1 MGAPGAHISDTKAYQ
16 EKSAADF
23 KVPTYD
29 NFCFDFI
36 DPETGN
42 FYPGMGPGFPL
53 GVGGEVT
60 RPGGNKGKASE
71 QEHEN
76 AVRVLYTYTKFI
88 EEFPKVMQAV
98 HNGVLMNESR
108 WDETFAKLEVDKKYL
123 KYHPDFMV
131 QFNAT
136 EVDESA
142 TMRARL
148 WRNPEQHMSHNIVEQ
163 DYRGSRPILD
173 AVWFAVEE
181 MRLTSKGVTAAEG
194 WRGWTARTA
203 AGGLF
208 KTAEERQKERADWA
222 GTGKIVHPS
231 MVLGVDPAGYR
242 ANIKARH
249 AQEEK
254 EGVDVKDLAK
264 GMSAEIFGGF
274 ARQGGTP
281 IHELISCNKKE
292 TLLDYAMKVYQEW
305 IYWRALYIQQQE
317 NVHDQI
323 DYNAVRKC
331 MGKDEPTKEKKKT
344 CLDKLT
350 KAVDDQ
356 RQKNFD
362 EAAVRRDIAMG
373 LVQKASFREQCFLLS
388 KIFPLVTYKK
398 DTLDKLQG
406 KRLPYVHGNEFY
418 ENKGAHGK
426 FVFQTPYPG
435 NACLQVDGSS
445 FGFMNL
451 MTTDPAIF
459 PFFQAHHS
467 QLSMLQ
473 PMMRFF
479 KVTEKIVDGEEKLS
493 EKEINFDAFERNFP
507 LPFSPQQMFLS
518 STQRGLGAGVKSFNF
533 TYDGS
538 NPFAAKKSIKA
549 KLVIFANS
557 FDELMKCRGNC
568 KSADASQ
575 GYRYIDLAL
584 KTGGPR
590 IGQTKGS
597 TSGCGQTETDPL
609 ACAPTNSGLPDDYQ
623 QQNTTTNED
632 PLDKLNF
639 RLKAVVGYAPP
650 PNLSTDY
657 GSGKTSLSRLTA
669 DFEFYGIENRGNGIG
684 NLAAAFQGTS
694 ATEQYNSIRAA
705 VDSSF
710 VTLNLTPTTHDFKF
724 DEMGRVTFTI
734 NYLAYVEDFFDQRHF
749 NIFTNLEI
757 AKFMLIRRMRFDKL
771 KKVCNNEEIND
782 LKEKEKNEVGQ
793 NKLSNL
799 KSLTQNLF
807 NTGRVQFYNIS
818 YDQLKTWE
826 SEGPYANMESSVNI
840 RSSSPKAADEIAA
853 RIEQDVNIQLAGDAA
868 DTPTGPEGHTK
879 VFTKFIMDTNAQA
892 IPFFYVGD
900 LLDTILE
907 GIDAY
912 LSENGMQNMIDQINA
927 PDTPAANRIAEI
939 TECDKEYEKYKL
951 RKFADEF
958 KRFRAVLGPVEIVNP
973 TNVSDSQFVN
983 LGDLPISI
991 KYFNEWLT
999 SKLLKKDR
1007 AVYTL
1012 PRFLNDFF
1020 NHLIRNFLNNDT
1032 CFNYNIKQKIKLNQA
1047 AVTDYTS
1054 PDTAEFKAAAQ
1065 FEGMDTLTYHTF
1077 LANWRRRQ
1085 GGDTALYKP
1094 IKLVPLGTA
1103 NIPTQDGGYGGQGE
1117 LMAPLLNIS
1126 GPNPGDPRH
1135 VAASLEDVGGID
1147 RETNYMIY
1155 YAGRT
1160 RPTEL
1165 MTGNIIKDARNGIMH
1180 FNHGQDVG
1188 IVKKVELNKTSSP
1201 GLAEVRFE
1209 QDGWDG
1215 QDGLE
1220 QLRVMYD
1227 TTISTFCLPNV
1238 FPGQYLYV
1246 DPRSFSPSEGS
1257 NYGKKYDL
1265 TGLGIGGYFMAYK
1278 IEHRLGVG
1286 EAETTIHAKWVA
1298 SVTKDDQCGTD
1309 SSDFAEGD
1317 DDPVPG
1323 TDDVDSRDPA
1333 TIGKCQEAR
1342 LERHGNALRG
1352 VQEIEASAAQGD
1364 NVGEAGMWETWSSW
1378 VTFV

>member
-1 MGAPGAHISDTKAYQ
+1 MGAPGAHIIDTKAYQ
-16 EKSAADF
+16 EKSDADF

-36 DPETGN
+36 DPETGK
-42 FYPGMGPGFPL
+42 FYPGMSTGSPL
-53 GVGGEVT
+53 GAIEDPAKGGIMGAGVREI
-60 RPGGNKGKASE
+60 
-71 QEHEN
+71 EHEN

-88 EEFPKVMQAV
+88 EEFPKAMQAV
-98 HNGVLMNESR
+98 HNGVLMNENR
-108 WDETFAKLEVDKKYL
+108 WNETFAKLKVAKKYL

-136 EVDESA
+136 EVDDSA
-142 TMRARL
+142 TQRARL
-148 WRNPEQHMSHNIVEQ
+148 WRNPEQNMSHKIVEQ
-163 DYRGSRPILD
+163 NYKGSRPILD

-181 MRLTSKGVTAAEG
+181 MRISSKAVTASEG
-194 WRGWTARTA
+194 WRAWTVRYALKR
-203 AGGLF
+203 
-208 KTAEERQKERADWA
+208 EEGERADWA
-222 GTGKIVHPS
+222 GTGKIVHPA
-231 MVLGVDPAGYR
+231 MVLGTDPAGYR
-242 ANIKARH
+242 ANIEARH
-249 AQEEK
+249 AQQEK
-254 EGVDVKDLAK
+254 EGVGVKDLAK
-264 GMSAEIFGGF
+264 GMSEEIYGGF
-274 ARQGGTP
+274 ARKGKPTP
-281 IHELISCNKKE
+281 IYELMSCNKKE
-292 TLLDYAMKVYQEW
+292 TLLDYAMKAYQEW
-305 IYWRALYIQQQE
+305 IYWRALYIQQE
-317 NVHDQI
+317 DNVHDQI

-331 MGKDEPTKEKKKT
+331 MGKDEPTKQDKST

-362 EAAVRRDIAMG
+362 EAAVRRDIALG

-388 KIFPLVTYKK
+388 KIFPLVAYKK
-398 DTLDKLQG
+398 DTLDATQG

-418 ENKGAHGK
+418 EPPLPRGGVP
-426 FVFQTPYPG
+426 FVWQTPYPG

-507 LPFSPQQMFLS
+507 LPFSPQQMLMS
-518 STQRGLGAGVKSFNF
+518 STQRGMGAGVKSFNF

-590 IGQTKGS
+590 IGQTEGS
-597 TSGCGQTETDPL
+597 TSGRASGQTGEDPL
-609 ACAPTNSGLPDDYQ
+609 ACIPTNSGLPDDHQ

-650 PNLSTDY
+650 PNLSGRNPEQTD
-657 GSGKTSLSRLTA
+657 L
-669 DFEFYGIENRGNGIG
+669 EFYGIENRGNRIG
-684 NLAAAFQGTS
+684 NLAAAFQGTT
-694 ATEQYNSIRAA
+694 ATQRYNSIRAA

-749 NIFTNLEI
+749 NIFSNLEI

-868 DTPTGPEGHTK
+868 QTALDDAGHTRL
-879 VFTKFIMDTNAQA
+879 FSKFIMDTNAQA

-973 TNVSDSQFVN
+973 INVSDSQFVN

-1054 PDTAEFKAAAQ
+1054 RDAAEFKAAGQ
-1065 FEGMDTLTYHTF
+1065 FEGMDTLTFHTF

-1085 GGDTALYKP
+1085 GGGTALYKP

-1103 NIPTQDGGYGGQGE
+1103 NIPTQDGGYGGHGE

-1135 VAASLEDVGGID
+1135 VAASLEDAGGID

-1155 YAGRT
+1155 YAGRM

-1227 TTISTFCLPNV
+1227 ATISTFCLPNV

-1265 TGLGIGGYFMAYK
+1265 TSFGIGGYFMAYK

-1298 SVTKDDQCGTD
+1298 EVTKDDGKSGTEFGEGSDD
-1309 SSDFAEGD
+1309 S
-1317 DDPVPG
+1317 VPG
-1323 TDDVDSRDPA
+1323 SDDIDSRDPA

-1342 LERHGNALRG
+1342 LERHGNALQG
-1352 VQEIEASAAQGD
+1352 VKEIQAAAAQGD

-1378 VTFV
+1378 ITFV

>member
-1 MGAPGAHISDTKAYQ
+1 MAKIGSRNTYITDAASNLGYEFGAAGRGSQNIYLAGDATFA
-16 EKSAADF
+16 
-23 KVPTYD
+23 VPEFD
-29 NFCFDFI
+29 RDFCFDFI

-42 FYPGMGPGFPL
+42 FYPGMSDGSSLEPDAEDS
-53 GVGGEVT
+53 VARAMRAT
-60 RPGGNKGKASE
+60 K
-71 QEHEN
+71 
-76 AVRVLYTYTKFI
+76 VRDAYAKFYV
-88 EEFPKVMQAV
+88 EFPKAMQAV
-98 HNGVLMNESR
+98 HNGILMNEER
-108 WDETFAKLEVDKKYL
+108 WNQAFANLTITNTPARPHHGTSFLE
-123 KYHPDFMV
+123 YHPDFLV

-136 EVDESA
+136 EADSA
-142 TMRARL
+142 ATLRARL
-148 WRNPEQHMSHNIVEQ
+148 WRDPKATQHYADEKSYGEGRSNL
-163 DYRGSRPILD
+163 PIL
-173 AVWFAVEE
+173 
-181 MRLTSKGVTAAEG
+181 TGVGSALENEF
-194 WRGWTARTA
+194 A
-203 AGGLF
+203 AG
-208 KTAEERQKERADWA
+208 E
-222 GTGKIVHPS
+222 VYHPR
-231 MVLGVDPAGYR
+231 MVGGVDPAGYR
-242 ANIKARH
+242 ANILAH
-249 AQEEK
+249 QQQVQESGG
-254 EGVDVKDLAK
+254 EGALAGMGHDV
-264 GMSAEIFGGF
+264 FGGY
-274 ARQGGTP
+274 RRGGSY
-281 IHELISCNKKE
+281 IYKLISCNDGE

-305 IYWRALYIQQQE
+305 IYWRALYLEQE
-317 NVHDQI
+317 ENQHDQI
-323 DYNAVRKC
+323 DWNTVRKC
-331 MGKDEPTKEKKKT
+331 MEDPESMHRAFTSD
-344 CLDKLT
+344 CLSDLT
-350 KAVDDQ
+350 AEVERE
-356 RQKNFD
+356 RQSNFD
-362 EAAVRRDIAMG
+362 DAAVRRDIALG
-373 LVQKASFREQCFLLS
+373 IVQKAAFQEQCFLLS
-388 KIFPLVTYKK
+388 KIFPLVAYKK
-398 DTLDKLQG
+398 DSLDASEG

-418 ENKGAHGK
+418 KVPDGPG
-426 FVFQTPYPG
+426 VGCLTFQTPYPG
-435 NACLQVDGSS
+435 NASLQIDGSS

-507 LPFSPQQMFLS
+507 LPFSPQQMLMS
-518 STQRGLGAGVKSFNF
+518 STQRGVGAGVKSFNF

-568 KSADASQ
+568 DSDDPSE

-590 IGQTKGS
+590 IGQTEGS
-597 TSGCGQTETDPL
+597 TSGRASGQTGEDPL
-609 ACAPTNSGLPDDYQ
+609 ACIPTNSGLSDDHQ

-632 PLDKLNF
+632 ALDKLNF

-669 DFEFYGIENRGNGIG
+669 DFDFYGIENRGNRIG
-684 NLAAAFQGTS
+684 NLAADFQGTT
-694 ATEQYNSIRAA
+694 ATQRYNSIRAA

-724 DEMGRVTFTI
+724 DDMGRVTFTI

-749 NIFTNLEI
+749 NIFSNLEI

-771 KKVCNNEEIND
+771 KKICNNEEIND
-782 LKEKEKNEVGQ
+782 LKEKEKGEVGQ

-807 NTGRVQFYNIS
+807 EAGKVQFYNIS
-818 YDQLKTWE
+818 YNQLRDWT
-826 SEGPYANMESSVNI
+826 SEGPYANLGSSINI
-840 RSSSPKAADEIAA
+840 SSGSPKAIRDVAT
-853 RIEQDVNIQLAGDAA
+853 RIEQDVNAQLASGGDGAGREA
-868 DTPTGPEGHTK
+868 ELSKRLFSKYVNDINE
-879 VFTKFIMDTNAQA
+879 QA
-892 IPFFYVGD
+892 VPFFYVCD
-900 LLDTILE
+900 LLDTILA

-912 LSENGMQNMIDQINA
+912 LSENGMQNMIDEINA
-927 PDTPAANRIAEI
+927 PNAPVADRIAEI

-951 RKFADEF
+951 RKFADEY

-973 TNVSDSQFVN
+973 INISQSQFVN

-1054 PDTAEFKAAAQ
+1054 PDAAEFKTAGG
-1065 FEGMDTLTYHTF
+1065 FNGMDTLTYHTF

-1094 IKLVPLGTA
+1094 IKLVPLATE
-1103 NIPTQDGGYGGQGE
+1103 NIPTQDGGYGSQGE

-1126 GPNPGDPRH
+1126 GPSPQNPRN
-1135 VAASLEDVGGID
+1135 VAASMEDAGGID

-1188 IVKKVELNKTSSP
+1188 IVKKVELNKTTSP

-1227 TTISTFCLPNV
+1227 ATISTFCLPNV

-1265 TGLGIGGYFMAYK
+1265 TRLGIGGYFMAYK

-1298 SVTKDDQCGTD
+1298 EVTKDDGKSGTEFGEGSDD
-1309 SSDFAEGD
+1309 S
-1317 DDPVPG
+1317 VPG
-1323 TDDVDSRDPA
+1323 SDDIDSRDPA

-1342 LERHGNALRG
+1342 LERHGRALQG
-1352 VQEIEASAAQGD
+1352 VQEINAAAQRD
-1364 NVGEAGMWETWSSW
+1364 NVGEGGMWETWSSW